1 MFKNMDQ
8 ILKQAQVMQEK
19 LKQQLGD
26 MSVEGSS
33 GGGMVTVQMNG
44 NKVITSF
51 TIATSI
57 ATTATMPRLGTTCL
71 AHSTMAHQRQ
81 PPGCVRI
88 NRVSAAEE
96 NTRQRPRPRK
106 QTA

>member
-51 TIATSI
+51 TIDPEVVNKDDVEMLQDLI
-57 ATTATMPRLGTTCL
+57 TAAVNETARKVDEET
-71 AHSTMAHQRQ
+71 QRQ
-81 PPGCVRI
+81 LGDMAGGLKIPGLF
-88 NRVSAAEE
+88 
-96 NTRQRPRPRK
+96 
-106 QTA
+106 